1 MKVIQ
6 QFEAIVPYL
15 EQLKKVEN
23 DELFFKPIG
32 EGKWSSAA
40 IVAHLYFWDQYI
52 QNDRLPLMLK
62 LNLLPPGD
70 VDVQALNNE
79 AETFAHSG
87 ISKNEL
93 LDKFISNR
101 KNLNEVLAIV
111 DLQKEFSIGKH
122 HFTIEK
128 YFLGMVEHDEHHLK
142 QINAVYNLK

>member
-1 MKVIQ
+1 MNVIE
-6 QFEAIVPYL
+6 QFGLIAAYL
-15 EQLKKVEN
+15 EELKIVEN

-62 LNLLPPGD
+62 LDSLPRGE
-70 VDVQALNNE
+70 VDVQEINNE

-93 LDKFISNR
+93 IDKFISNR
-101 KNLNEVLAIV
+101 RNLIGVLGIV
-111 DLQKEFSIGKH
+111 DLQKEFSIGEH
-122 HFTIEK
+122 NFTIEK
-128 YFLGMVEHDEHHLK
+128 YFEGMVEHDEHHMK
-142 QINAVYNLK
+142 QIKAIIN

>member
-1 MKVIQ
+1 MNVIE
-6 QFEAIVPYL
+6 QFGLIAVYL
-15 EQLKKVEN
+15 GELKIVEN

-62 LNLLPPGD
+62 LDSLPRAE
-70 VDVQALNNE
+70 VDVQEINNE

-93 LDKFISNR
+93 IDKFISNR
-101 KNLNEVLAIV
+101 RNLIGVLGIV

-122 HFTIEK
+122 NFTIEK
-128 YFLGMVEHDEHHLK
+128 YFEGMVEHDEHHMK
-142 QINAVYNLK
+142 QIKAIIN